1 MEEEEVDGGF
11 ILFRLVVFHCAF
23 LRNHFCFTKEEGSG
37 GGFSLYHCFTNFTW
51 SLIKKNY
58 LGIFVRSKCIINGS
72 AGFLLCPCSG
82 KPC

>member
-1 MEEEEVDGGF
+1 MF
-11 ILFRLVVFHCAF
+11 
-23 LRNHFCFTKEEGSG
+23 
-37 GGFSLYHCFTNFTW
+37 HCFTVLFLEITSVSVRRRGAVVVFTVCITVSLFHCFRNFTGH
-51 SLIKKNY
+51 LLKNY